1 MGWPDNLATGSYG
14 PIAVA
19 LRFGEP
25 LSSLLHSADRRMLSY
40 SSASRVPKV
49 IRRHLVQEIGVDK
62 DRRSGLE
69 VDLGG

>member
-1 MGWPDNLATGSYG
+1 
-14 PIAVA
+14 
-19 LRFGEP
+19 
-25 LSSLLHSADRRMLSY
+25 MLSY